1 MIFDR
6 SDISW
11 ERIASE
17 HPYYGVL
24 SQRQYRGKSL
34 DAETSRRFFQSGRK
48 YLDDLLPAITER
60 FGELPRGTALDFGCG
75 TGRVVVPLAAL
86 FEKVIGVDVAPA
98 MLAEAEKNCRAAGIE
113 NVTFQRDGGDLA
125 GIPSTLAFVHSCLV
139 FQHIPQGRGEAIFGS
154 LIARLGPGGIAAIQL
169 YVGKQGG
176 TAAAYRGLRNRFFPV
191 QILANLWR
199 RRSWNEPVMQMNVYD
214 ANTLLAHAAS
224 AKVSDVHFRL
234 SAGGSVT
241 ILLRKP

>member
-11 ERIASE
+11 ERIASK

-24 SQRQYRGKSL
+24 TEREYRGKSL
-34 DAETSRRFFQSGRK
+34 DAETSRHFFQSGRT
-48 YLDDLLPAITER
+48 YLDDLILAITEK

-75 TGRVVVPLAAL
+75 TGRVMVPMAAL
-86 FEKVIGVDVAPA
+86 FETVIGVDVAPA
-98 MLAEAEKNCRAAGIE
+98 MLAEAKKNCHAAGIK
-113 NVTFQRDGGDLA
+113 NVTFQRSGGDLA
-125 GIPSTLAFVHSCLV
+125 GIPSMLAFVHSCLV
-139 FQHIPQGRGEAIFGS
+139 FQHIPQGRGEAIFS
-154 LIARLGPGGIAAIQL
+154 RLIARLGPGGIAAIQL
-169 YVGKQGG
+169 YVGKQGAA
-176 TAAAYRGLRNRFFPV
+176 AAAYRGLRNRFVPV

-199 RRSWNEPVMQMNVYD
+199 RRPWNEPVMQMNFYD
-214 ANTLLAHAAS
+214 ANTLLAYAAS
-224 AKVSDVHFRL
+224 AELSDVHFRL

>member
-48 YLDDLLPAITER
+48 YLDDLLPAITEK

-75 TGRVVVPLAAL
+75 TGRLVVPLAAL

-98 MLAEAEKNCRAAGIE
+98 MLAEAEKNCRAAGIK
-113 NVTFQRDGGDLA
+113 NVTFQRDGGDLV

-139 FQHIPQGRGEAIFGS
+139 FQHIPQGRGKAIFS
-154 LIARLGPGGIAAIQL
+154 RLIAHLGPGGIAAIQL

-176 TAAAYRGLRNRFFPV
+176 AAAAYRGLRNHFVPV

-199 RRSWNEPVMQMNVYD
+199 RRPWNEPVMQMNFYD
-214 ANTLLAHAAS
+214 ANSLLAYAAS
-224 AKVSDVHFRL
+224 VKLSDVHFRL
-234 SAGGSVT
+234 SDGGSVT
-241 ILLRKP
+241 ILLRKT